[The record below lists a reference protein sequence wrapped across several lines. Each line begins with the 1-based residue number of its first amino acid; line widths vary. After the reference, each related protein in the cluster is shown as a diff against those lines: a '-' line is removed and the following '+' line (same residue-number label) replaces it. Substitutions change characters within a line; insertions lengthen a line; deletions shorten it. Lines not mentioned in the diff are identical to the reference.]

1 MGTPLGPKYIWT
13 LGMTFQT
20 PNHVHSQQ
28 TQLRALALTGA
39 ALEAMDPRVGAAL
52 EAMDP
57 RVGAALEAMDPR
69 VGAAL
74 EAMDP
79 RVGAPFGA
87 RLEEGLAAKEPRAG
101 PLGPV
106 SDLRF
111 TVLMRVKA

>member
-1 MGTPLGPKYIWT
+1 
-13 LGMTFQT
+13 MTFHT

-39 ALEAMDPRVGAAL
+39 ALEAMDPRVGAVLEAMDPRVGAAL

-69 VGAAL
+69 VGAVL
-74 EAMDP
+74 EAMEP

-111 TVLMRVKA
+111 TVLMRVKT